1 MPDAFMTVTTRY
13 RTVLQAL
20 LSGTSLLLAP
30 VVHAQS
36 EAPPPATASEPA
48 PETPISAEPAAPTTP

>member
-1 MPDAFMTVTTRY
+1 MTVTTRY

-36 EAPPPATASEPA
+36 EAPPPAPASA
-48 PETPISAEPAAPTTP
+48 PEPPTSVEPAAPSVPPT